1 MSGTRSPF
9 PKAQATD
16 VLIVAH
22 GQPGNPAPPERALQ
36 RLAARVNAHLPGRT
50 IRAATLAAPGALE
63 AALRRASGAT
73 LVYPFFMT
81 PGWFTTTE
89 LPRRLGGRPLRV
101 LDPFGADPA
110 LPATAAATLSRA
122 LRDLGWSEAE
132 TDVLIA
138 AHGSARGNRP
148 ARASIGFVR
157 QLARFLPAVRFRM
170 GFIEQSPRLLSSATR
185 CPRQSLCLPF
195 FAMEGAHVRDDLSE
209 ALGAARFQG
218 PVMAALGQQRNV
230 PDLIAASLR
239 AALAQRETVA

>member
-9 PKAQATD
+9 PRAQATD

-36 RLAARVNAHLPGRT
+36 RLAARVNAHLPGRV

-63 AALRRASGAT
+63 AALRRASDAT
-73 LVYPFFMT
+73 LIYPFFMT

-89 LPRRLGGRPLRV
+89 LPRRLGGRQLRV
-101 LDPFGADPA
+101 LDPFGADPS

-122 LRDLGWSEAE
+122 LQDLGWSEAG

-148 ARASIGFVR
+148 ARATVGFVR

-170 GFIEQSPRLLSSATR
+170 GFIEQSPRLLASATR
-185 CPRQSLCLPF
+185 CPGQSLCLPF
-195 FAMEGAHVRDDLSE
+195 FAMEGAHVRDDLFE
-209 ALGAARFQG
+209 ALISARFRG
-218 PVMAALGQQRNV
+218 PVMSALGQQRHI
-230 PDLIAASLR
+230 PDLIAASLGMV
-239 AALAQRETVA
+239 LARQGQIA